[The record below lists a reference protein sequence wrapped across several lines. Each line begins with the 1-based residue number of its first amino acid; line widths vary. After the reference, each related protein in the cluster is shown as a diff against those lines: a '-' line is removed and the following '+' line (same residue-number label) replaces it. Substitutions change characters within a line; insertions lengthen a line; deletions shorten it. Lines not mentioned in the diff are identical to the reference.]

1 MVRMDELYKN
11 NLKGKK
17 LVVDK
22 ATTPHQVRDPNIV
35 QTKGNPGK
43 VASNFQKGRQCS
55 CCKRVGHTI
64 RKCPKATILD
74 TGNQRDMVC
83 KIH

>member
-1 MVRMDELYKN
+1 MDELYKN

-17 LVVDK
+17 LVVDR

-35 QTKGNPGK
+35 QTKGNRSK
-43 VASNFQKGRQCS
+43 VASNFQKGIWCS
-55 CCKRVGHTI
+55 RCKRVGHTI
-64 RKCPKATILD
+64 WKCPEVTIPH
-74 TGNQRDMVC
+74 TGYRRDMVC